1 MQALQVLKSID
12 IVKALHKIGFI
23 EHRQRGSHKIFKKDK
38 LRVTVPIHSKD
49 LKKGTIHSIIEQTE
63 LTLEEFLEYLK

>member
-1 MQALQVLKSID
+1 MSRLPPLKSKD
-12 IVKALHKIGFI
+12 IIRALHKIGFI
-23 EHRQRGSHKIFKKDK
+23 EHRQRGSHKIFKKNN

-63 LTLEEFLEYLK
+63 LILEEFLEYLK